1 MAAIT
6 LTVLSL
12 ADPASAAISDAE
24 AAFALKTPFLLVRGA
39 LVMFLATGCAILVAS
54 GAPLVG
60 KVA

>member
-12 ADPASAAISDAE
+12 SDPASAAKPDAE
-24 AAFALKTPFLLVRGA
+24 AAFVLNTLFLLVRGA
-39 LVMFLATGCAILVAS
+39 LVMFLATGCAILVPG